1 MTKNDPILVLA
12 SGNAGKIR
20 EFQAMFSHLN
30 VHVESQKTFGV
41 KPCPE
46 PFHTFI
52 ENCLA
57 KARHAAKETG
67 RPAMADDSGL
77 CVDALGGAP
86 GVYSARFAGEDAT
99 DEDNNRLLMEKL
111 HGVKNRQG
119 HYVCVLVAVRS
130 PDDPEPLPRAAAAL
144 GTTPIFICLKPA
156 QRQQNFRQKP
166 KMPPVTA
173 AKHS

>member
-77 CVDALGGAP
+77 VSIPPAL
-86 GVYSARFAGEDAT
+86 
-99 DEDNNRLLMEKL
+99 
-111 HGVKNRQG
+111 
-119 HYVCVLVAVRS
+119 
-130 PDDPEPLPRAAAAL
+130 RA
-144 GTTPIFICLKPA
+144 
-156 QRQQNFRQKP
+156 
-166 KMPPVTA
+166 KMPQTRTTTA
-173 AKHS
+173 C

>member
-52 ENCLA
+52 EN
-57 KARHAAKETG
+57 
-67 RPAMADDSGL
+67 
-77 CVDALGGAP
+77 
-86 GVYSARFAGEDAT
+86 
-99 DEDNNRLLMEKL
+99 
-111 HGVKNRQG
+111 
-119 HYVCVLVAVRS
+119 
-130 PDDPEPLPRAAAAL
+130 
-144 GTTPIFICLKPA
+144 
-156 QRQQNFRQKP
+156 
-166 KMPPVTA
+166 
-173 AKHS
+173 

>member
-1 MTKNDPILVLA
+1 MTKNDPVLVLA

-99 DEDNNRLLMEKL
+99 RTRQQLPVDGKTAWRLRTAGALCL
-111 HGVKNRQG
+111 RAG
-119 HYVCVLVAVRS
+119 CCSVARR
-130 PDDPEPLPRAAAAL
+130 PRA
-144 GTTPIFICLKPA
+144 PHC
-156 QRQQNFRQKP
+156 
-166 KMPPVTA
+166 
-173 AKHS
+173 

>member
-77 CVDALGGAP
+77 CV
-86 GVYSARFAGEDAT
+86 R
-99 DEDNNRLLMEKL
+99 RC
-111 HGVKNRQG
+111 HR
-119 HYVCVLVAVRS
+119 R
-130 PDDPEPLPRAAAAL
+130 
-144 GTTPIFICLKPA
+144 
-156 QRQQNFRQKP
+156 RQQ
-166 KMPPVTA
+166 PPVDGKTA
-173 AKHS
+173 WR

>member
-67 RPAMADDSGL
+67 RLTILDCAWMHWAERRVSIPPAL
-77 CVDALGGAP
+77 
-86 GVYSARFAGEDAT
+86 
-99 DEDNNRLLMEKL
+99 
-111 HGVKNRQG
+111 
-119 HYVCVLVAVRS
+119 
-130 PDDPEPLPRAAAAL
+130 RAKML
-144 GTTPIFICLKPA
+144 QTRTT
-156 QRQQNFRQKP
+156 
-166 KMPPVTA
+166 TA
-173 AKHS
+173 C